1 MANHQFCDYDYRLRF
16 SLTALVVSSTLGALE
31 AIYLKSLDNGPYTI
45 LGFFIRTII
54 GTGIMLVLL
63 VPISLLLRRLYIY
76 NPFWLPWLLNHDRY
90 GYHWYP
96 DVANWLRARGYALNQ
111 APIVLEET
119 EGPTNWRAAHV
130 SDTKIMARRLWQE
143 MLSRD
148 M

>member
-1 MANHQFCDYDYRLRF
+1 MAI
-16 SLTALVVSSTLGALE
+16 LVAN
-31 AIYLKSLDNGPYTI
+31 YLNLFDNGSYGI
-45 LGFFIRTII
+45 SEYFIITII
-54 GTGIMLVLL
+54 GVILGTGIDLVLVNL
-63 VPISLLLRRLYIY
+63 VSRLLVRLYNY

-96 DVANWLRARGYALNQ
+96 EVEGWIAARGYAFNQ

-119 EGPTNWRAAHV
+119 EGPTSWRTAHV
-130 SDTKIMARRLWQE
+130 SDTEIMARKLWEE